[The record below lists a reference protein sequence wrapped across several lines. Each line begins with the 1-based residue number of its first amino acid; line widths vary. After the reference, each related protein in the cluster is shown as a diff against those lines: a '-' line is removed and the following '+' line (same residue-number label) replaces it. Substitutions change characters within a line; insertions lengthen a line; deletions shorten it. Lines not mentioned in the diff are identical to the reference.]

1 MARRVTREMTLEE
14 FDAWSAARKRTAAVA
29 ESADED
35 GGPRLSLVPVPDQPD
50 AWPTD
55 LLAPAAAAAAAAA
68 ADHFPETCAA
78 QGN

>member
-1 MARRVTREMTLEE
+1 MARRATKDMSIEE
-14 FDAWSAARKRTAAVA
+14 FDAWCAARERNAAVA

-35 GGPRLSLVPVPDQPD
+35 GGPRLSLGPVPDQQD

-55 LLAPAAAAAAAAA
+55 LLAPAAAA

-78 QGN
+78 QGK